1 MPYSKGLMSGGRAE
15 IMQDKLLYNKKAI
28 ITGCN
33 RGIGLQILTQF
44 ATEGADIYA
53 CARSESKQFEQTI
66 NDLTNRYGVTITPVY
81 FDMLDEAQIKQG
93 IQSIIKE
100 KTPIDILVNNAGV
113 AYGASFQM
121 TPVSKLKEVFEVN
134 YFAQI
139 QIMQLVSRVMMRQR
153 SGSIINM
160 ASVGGIE
167 AEPGYLAYG
176 SSKAALIW
184 ATRCLAKEMG
194 AYNVRVNAIAPG
206 LTETDMG
213 QTKPDD
219 ELQKVIARTPLGRM
233 AKPEEIAEAV
243 MYLASDRSSYI
254 TGQIIQVDGGRAI

>member
-1 MPYSKGLMSGGRAE
+1 MEKR
-15 IMQDKLLYNKKAI
+15 LLTNKSAI

-33 RGIGLQILTQF
+33 RGIGSEILSQF
-44 ATEGADIYA
+44 AAEGANIYA
-53 CARSESKQFEQTI
+53 CVRKESEEFEKHI
-66 NDLTNRYGVTITPVY
+66 KELADRCEVTITPVY
-81 FDMLDEAQIKQG
+81 FDMSDEEQIKQG
-93 IQSIIKE
+93 IKSIIKQ
-100 KTPIDILVNNAGV
+100 KKPIDILVNNAGI
-113 AYGASFQM
+113 AYNGSFQM
-121 TPVSKLKEVFEVN
+121 TPVSKLREVFEVN

-194 AYNVRVNAIAPG
+194 AYNVRVNAVAPG
-206 LTETDMG
+206 LTMTDMG

-219 ELQKVIARTPLGRM
+219 ELQKVIERTPLKRM
-233 AKPEEIAEAV
+233 ARAEEIANMV
-243 MYLASDRSSYI
+243 SFLASDKAEYV
-254 TGQIIQVDGGRAI
+254 TGQIIQVDGGRRI